1 MVERQVIDFVQS
13 NRQAMLD
20 DLERVVNVYSGT
32 FMPAG
37 TTEVSRLF
45 GELFRDLGAQ
55 VDFRS
60 SENFGRHLI
69 ARVGPTG
76 GKRVFVV
83 GHLDTVFEDEDNWTF
98 SIDGD
103 HAYGPGVIDMKSGAL
118 AFVWALKAMQ
128 EAGTLNKE
136 YVILLNTD
144 EEPGSPESRTFIGEV
159 AEGCDYALVMEPA
172 EPGGEILRG
181 RKGVGIF
188 YFDVH
193 GISAHAGQE
202 PEKGASAIRAAA
214 DLIREVTD
222 AAAVEPGTTINVGTV
237 SGGSAIYA
245 VPARCRLGVDVR
257 VADQAEAERVEA
269 TFKEIAERHSTE
281 RITVELRGEFH
292 RPPMTPNA
300 PVEDLV
306 RRYQAAAGKA
316 GRSVS
321 TAISGAASDGNTLAG
336 LGFPVLDGL
345 GPVGG
350 RAHSSEEYMEVETYF
365 DRTAILAI
373 MLSEHQDTT
382 MSARTAAAQEQEPTH
397 DVPDES
403 PIGHS

>member
-1 MVERQVIDFVQS
+1 MAERQIIDFVQR
-13 NRQAMLD
+13 NRQVMLD
-20 DLERVVNVYSGT
+20 DLERVVNVHSGT
-32 FMPAG
+32 YMPEG

-45 GELFRDLGAQ
+45 GEMLRDLGAQ
-55 VDFRS
+55 VDFRP
-60 SENFGRHLI
+60 SENFGQHVI
-69 ARVGPTG
+69 ARIGPAG
-76 GKRVFVV
+76 GERVFVV
-83 GHLDTVFEDEDNWTF
+83 GHLDTVFEGEDNWTF
-98 SIDGD
+98 TIEEK

-128 EAGTLNKE
+128 EAGTLNKQ

-188 YFDVH
+188 HFDVH

-202 PEKGASAIRAAA
+202 PEKGASAIRVAA
-214 DLIREVTD
+214 DLIREVSD
-222 AAAVEPGTTINVGTV
+222 IAAVELGTTINVGTI

-257 VADQAEAERVEA
+257 VADRAEAERVEA
-269 TFKEIAERHSTE
+269 AFDKIAQRYSTD
-281 RITVELRGEFH
+281 RITVELQGEFH
-292 RPPMTPNA
+292 RPAMTPNA
-300 PVEDLV
+300 AVEDLV
-306 RRYQAAAGKA
+306 RRYQAAADKA

-321 TAISGAASDGNTLAG
+321 TAVSGAASDGNTLAG

-373 MLSEHQDTT
+373 MLSE
-382 MSARTAAAQEQEPTH
+382 SPTA
-397 DVPDES
+397 
-403 PIGHS
+403 HS